1 MDPVTAVVVS
11 AIAAGALAGVS
22 DTAAQAIKDTYAGL
36 KNLISRKYS
45 DVDVSG
51 LERKPESEKKKD
63 SLAEDLEDAGA
74 AGDAELGS
82 AAAAVLEMVQQHA
95 PQAVVG
101 VDVAGL
107 VSAALTIA
115 DVVSTGD
122 GVRVSDSTIEGATE
136 IRGIRAGFTGSPGP
150 SSARD

>member
-11 AIAAGALAGVS
+11 AIAAGAVAGVG
-22 DTAAQAIKDTYAGL
+22 DTAAQVVKDAYIGL
-36 KNLISRKYS
+36 KNLISRQYT

-74 AGDAELGS
+74 AGDTELGS
-82 AAAAVLEMVQQHA
+82 AAAALLEAIAQHA
-95 PQAVVG
+95 PHAVVG
-101 VDVAGL
+101 VDVTGL

-115 DVVSTGD
+115 DVGSTGD
-122 GVRVSDSTIEGATE
+122 GVRLSNSTIEGATE
-136 IRGIRAGFTGSPGP
+136 IRGVRAGFAESPDP
-150 SSARD
+150 SVARD